1 MIINFS
7 INLFKFFKILKLIFK
22 NTGSTENFSNWLKQF
37 KDINPSI
44 LIEIDTEN
52 QKFISK
58 TYTEDK
64 ALVRYSF
71 IPFDKCNLKLDS
83 IKDNDNKKVKSLDK
97 RIKAGI
103 FMILPK
109 FITVVDTF
117 ASVDHFIEFLFDE
130 IVTEAGNHEYHSQAM
145 VFKSKSLKMR
155 VEDCS
160 IQEFDEITDDVF
172 FNKVCQ
178 TIDPVEINISTENIK
193 NLINIS
199 NIFTLDSYRDH
210 MMFYITEDNMLN
222 VKNPEESLAGRS
234 GSYDYT
240 IGKVDNPEDYNNL
253 HDVKL
258 NVLRSKFL
266 MAVKNITEDFK
277 LIISTDMIKA
287 NRIIFETSNTT
298 TVIAILKN

>member
-1 MIINFS
+1 M
-7 INLFKFFKILKLIFK
+7 KLIFK
-22 NTGSTENFSNWLKQF
+22 NTGSTEAFSNWLKQF

-44 LIEIDTEN
+44 LIEIDIAE

-117 ASVDHFIEFLFDE
+117 ALVDHSIDE
-130 IVTEAGNHEYHSQAM
+130 VVTESGNHEYHSQAM

-160 IQEFDEITDDVF
+160 IQEFDEITDNVF
-172 FNKVCQ
+172 FNKVCLKA
-178 TIDPVEINISTENIK
+178 DPMEINISMENVK

-199 NIFTLDSYRDH
+199 NIFTLDSNRDH

-240 IGKVDNPEDYNNL
+240 IGKVDNPDDYKNL
-253 HDVKL
+253 QDIKL

-277 LIISTDMIKA
+277 LIISTDIA
-287 NRIIFETSNTT
+287 NSNRIIFESPYTT